1 MFVRLRIMAHEA
13 LRNYMNSD
21 HEPLFNDTTRLI
33 YDVIKTA
40 ETNEAF
46 ASAVDFECATAFEG
60 QTADDYDDLVNLFD
74 CLDDAPAGLMQVL
87 AHYGVFNSEEEGE

>member
-1 MFVRLRIMAHEA
+1 MFVRLRIKAHEA

-21 HEPLFNDTTRLI
+21 HEPLFDDTTRLI

-46 ASAVDFECATAFEG
+46 AGAVDFECAMAFEG

-74 CLDDAPAGLMQVL
+74 CLDDAPEGLERCLKQ
-87 AHYGVFNSEEEGE
+87 YGVIKTEEEGE

>member
-1 MFVRLRIMAHEA
+1 MFIRLRISAHDA
-13 LRNYMNSD
+13 LKNYMHGEHGPMYD
-21 HEPLFNDTTRLI
+21 DTVRLI

-46 ASAVDFECATAFEG
+46 ANALDFECAQAFDG